1 MKTSELIEELEALG
15 MDDLKHQLFHILA
28 EYAATLIEKRE
39 EEKKYQFKIKG
50 IVDNMNF
57 LNYEMIQGFYFLD
70 SITGNQEVQTTFTQ
84 SEIDNFPEGIKRL
97 ITVAERIPVTE

>member
-1 MKTSELIEELEALG
+1 MKTSELIEKLEALG

-28 EYAATLIEKRE
+28 EYAATSIEERE

-70 SITGNQEVQTTFTQ
+70 SITANQEVQTVFTQ
-84 SEIDNFPEGIKRL
+84 FKIDNYPEHVKPMISVEES
-97 ITVAERIPVTE
+97 IEVAE

>member
-1 MKTSELIEELEALG
+1 MKTSELIEKLEALG

-28 EYAATLIEKRE
+28 EYAATPIEERE

-70 SITGNQEVQTTFTQ
+70 SITGNQEVQTAFTQ
-84 SEIDNFPEGIKRL
+84 FEIDNFPEDVKRL